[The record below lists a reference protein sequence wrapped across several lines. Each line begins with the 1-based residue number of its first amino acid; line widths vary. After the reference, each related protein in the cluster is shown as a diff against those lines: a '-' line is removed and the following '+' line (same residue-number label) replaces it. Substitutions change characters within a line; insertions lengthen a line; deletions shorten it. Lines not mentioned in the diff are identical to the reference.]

1 MTTKIE
7 WVKNEDGSQGRSWN
21 PLRCRTIDGKPNQA
35 TGRKSGTGCTM
46 VSPGCLNCYASS
58 MNYRFYGNKYSY
70 TSKPEFFI
78 DEEILSQPLKIAKP
92 TRFFVCSMTDLY
104 HEDVPLEQIGRIYN
118 VILNSPQHTF
128 LILTKRPQRLK
139 SAYCQWPNVWYG
151 VTAENQEMLEERV
164 PYLCDLPVATRFVSI
179 EPMLGPVTFRWA
191 KWHPIDKTPGSSTDH
206 LDGLRKYIHWVI
218 VGGESGPGSR
228 PMHPNW
234 ARTIR
239 DECLEAG
246 VPFFFKQWGEW
257 GITGRDLQVRELVGT
272 DIGALVPCTTVSS
285 TNKKEEGRQFYLA
298 VHGDNGSHVPITCEY
313 LGRIGKR
320 AAGRLLDLVEWNQM
334 PEVKL

>member
-151 VTAENQEMLEERV
+151 VTAENQEMLDQRV
-164 PYLCDLPVATRFVSI
+164 PILCDLPVPTKFVSI

-191 KWHPIDKTPGSSTDH
+191 KWHPIDKTPGSSTNH

-218 VGGESGPGSR
+218 VGGESGPGAR

-239 DECLEAG
+239 NECIESQ

-257 GITGRDLQVRELVGT
+257 GISRIDNHPDGPFNKHLGELMQYEKVCST
-272 DIGALVPCTTVSS
+272 DRKNIG
-285 TNKKEEGRQFYLA
+285 KI
-298 VHGDNGSHVPITCEY
+298 SHYAMPESVVDGHIRMEIMK
-313 LGRIGKR
+313 RVGKR

-334 PEVKL
+334 PGVTE